1 MGHISV
7 INDETMAKT
16 HSLTFIVSN
25 KRQITTELKCLSR
38 VTNNI
43 EKENV
48 KHRKT
53 RKKANSQQTKHTFLS
68 LFGKTGQETD
78 NHCFQSLQKTSMPS
92 EKFRS
97 LKFPV

>member
-43 EKENV
+43 QKENV

-53 RKKANSQQTKHTFLS
+53 RKKQTAD
-68 LFGKTGQETD
+68 KTHISISVWKDRTRNRQP
-78 NHCFQSLQKTSMPS
+78 L
-92 EKFRS
+92 
-97 LKFPV
+97 FPVFTEDKHAV